1 MPGLKGA
8 LLGVWLLA
16 SGCGHHPAPPPAAK
30 PAAKPASAAT
40 NGTPANAVNEYASV
54 FEDLPAQEGKD
65 PFYPTSHRR
74 YPAAAASTPDNPAPS
89 AEGSLILK
97 GILHAGRNSQAVINT
112 RIFEVGD
119 DLSVT
124 VPSGKVQVRCLEIG
138 SDFVRVQVEG
148 QADPETLRMQQKK

>member
-1 MPGLKGA
+1 
-8 LLGVWLLA
+8 
-16 SGCGHHPAPPPAAK
+16 
-30 PAAKPASAAT
+30 
-40 NGTPANAVNEYASV
+40 
-54 FEDLPAQEGKD
+54 
-65 PFYPTSHRR
+65 
-74 YPAAAASTPDNPAPS
+74 
-89 AEGSLILK
+89 
-97 GILHAGRNSQAVINT
+97 VINT